1 MGQSGAHIIAV
12 GNEKGGSG
20 KSTTAL
26 HLAVYLLHQGHR
38 VATIDVDSRQQTLT
52 RYVRNRRSTVE
63 TTGKQVPM
71 PKHVHLPTAW
81 GDSIREN
88 QRTELDIFSKAIAGL
103 RGEVDYIVIDT
114 PGFDGNLARLA
125 HGVADTLVTPIND
138 SMIDLDVLAR
148 VDAVSGEPIETSP
161 YSRNVQKARA
171 ERLAATGT
179 GINWVLMRNRISNL
193 GSRNASQVQTTIE
206 RVAARLG
213 CRVAD
218 GIAERVI
225 FRSLFPVGMT
235 VFDPLEADLLGG
247 APSMSHVNA
256 RQEYRSLVAALR
268 LPVPVQQGV
277 APEPVRLSA

>member
-1 MGQSGAHIIAV
+1 MGQIGAHIIAV

-63 TTGKQVPM
+63 TTGRQVPM

-148 VDAVSGEPIETSP
+148 VDATTGEPIETSP
-161 YSRNVQKARA
+161 YSRNVQRARA
-171 ERLAATGT
+171 ERQEQTGQS
-179 GINWVLMRNRISNL
+179 IDWVLVRNRISML
-193 GSRNASQVQTTIE
+193 GSHNASKVTSTID
-206 RVAARLG
+206 RVAERLG
-213 CRVAD
+213 CRVAE

-225 FRSLFPVGMT
+225 FRSLFPIGMT

-256 RQEYRSLVAALR
+256 RQEYRALVAALQ
-268 LPVPVQQGV
+268 LP
-277 APEPVRLSA
+277 ARDAETSEPMRLSA